1 MADPLAAGRTGN
13 RACWF
18 ESMLAAVAGAT
29 VALVFGLIA
38 GLSAQEC
45 AALMIVTGLLTGGLA
60 FSLLE
65 LRRRARRN
73 PERELRRIE
82 ELKAFEIEL
91 AARRARAEQAI
102 TELVG
107 PEPYRHHE
115 DHAESP
121 GYDQG
126 QLTSMLAGTTPFFKR
141 LDREH
146 RPIAQAEGDLQTTE
160 AELKSKTP

>member
-1 MADPLAAGRTGN
+1 MASL
-13 RACWF
+13 F
-18 ESMLAAVAGAT
+18 ESMLVMVAGAT

-38 GLSAQEC
+38 GLSSQEC
-45 AALMIVTGLLTGGLA
+45 VAIMIVAGLLTGGLA

-65 LRRRARRN
+65 LRRRAHRN
-73 PERELRRIE
+73 PEWELKRIA
-82 ELKAFEIEL
+82 ELKAFEIDL
-91 AARRARAEQAI
+91 AARRATAEQAM
-102 TELVG
+102 TELAG

-126 QLTSMLAGTTPFFKR
+126 QLTSMQAGTTPFLER

-146 RPIAQAEGDLQTTE
+146 PVAGRRQ
-160 AELKSKTP
+160 S